1 MEGVAYEQFLTLE
14 REHWWFI
21 GRRKNYLTVLGAHLE
36 RAGHTEQTKDL
47 AILDVGCGV
56 GGMLPELA
64 RFGRPVGLDS
74 DAGSIDICKRRGFPD
89 CRVAA
94 GERLP
99 VDDAS
104 QDLVTLFDC
113 LEHVDDD
120 AVALREVARVL
131 KPGGFAFFS
140 VPAYQFLFSNND
152 RVAHHKRRYVR
163 GDLVR
168 KVRAAGLDV
177 AQSSYVNFLL
187 FPLILPTL
195 LLVKLR
201 ERLSPRAD
209 NARTNLTPK
218 VPAPINALFAAIFGG
233 EGKILRHLSMP
244 FGHSL
249 ICVARKPAP
258 R

>member
-21 GRRKNYLTVLGAHLE
+21 GRRRNYLTVLGAHLE
-36 RAGHTEQTKDL
+36 RAQKTRDL

-74 DAGSIDICKRRGFPD
+74 DAESIAICHRRGFPD

-94 GERLP
+94 GERIP

-113 LEHVDDD
+113 LEHTDDD
-120 AVALREVARVL
+120 TVALREVARVL

-152 RVAHHKRRYVR
+152 RVAHHKRRYTR
-163 GDLVR
+163 GALTAR
-168 KVRAAGLDV
+168 VRAAGMDV

-187 FPLILPTL
+187 FPLILPVL
-195 LLVKLR
+195 LLVKLK
-201 ERLSPRAD
+201 ERLFPKAND
-209 NARTNLTPK
+209 PRTNLTRRM
-218 VPAPINALFAAIFGG
+218 PAPLNALFTAVFGF
-233 EGKILRHLSMP
+233 EGKILRHVSMP

-249 ICVARKPAP
+249 ICVARK